1 MEKEDNGGAD
11 IYLTGNNPNQ
21 FHPEPIPGAPTT
33 PPNQINRALQSLRDQ
48 LLVALGM

>member
-21 FHPEPIPGAPTT
+21 FHPEPIPGAATA
-33 PPNQINRALQSLRDQ
+33 PPKPLDGKIQTSRANIFA
-48 LLVALGM
+48 ALGM